1 MSFVSIEHLTKGFHG
16 TMVYQDVDLSI
27 ERGQICVLVGPSGWE
42 DHPAADDRWIIGA
55 NAGTILVDGREISG
69 LPPKDRSIGVVL
81 TKHHALF
88 PNMTVRQN
96 LAFGL
101 RQQRL
106 SRTQVE
112 RKVEEMIKLMGLA
125 SRADARPAALS
136 GGQKQRV
143 ALARALVLEPKLL
156 LLDEPMSALDAQIRK
171 RLREEVKR
179 LQSEVGFTAVLVTH
193 DQEDALSMGDRIAVM
208 QGGRFEQVG
217 TPLEIYNRPANR
229 SVASFIGDFNV
240 MDPAMITQ
248 VFAREAH
255 VSWAIHPEAI
265 ELNELNAGV
274 DATSLSAEGQVSDMR
289 VMGPVIRY
297 GLEVRGVSLH
307 AHDLNRPSR
316 RPFTV
321 GKRVRIVIAA
331 EDIRNSWVEGPA
343 DETAATAAGRDGRG
357 GESRRPFAAAP
368 SGHARPAC
376 HIDQGAR
383 RFRIRR
389 GPIAERR
396 IAAILRAGYPNYGF
410 LMEES
415 GLQRGQIGNRRWIVD
430 PLDGTTNFLREVTLL
445 RYLLPCRSAA
455 E

>member
-27 ERGQICVLVGPSGWE
+27 ERGQICVLVGPSGCGKTTLLRTIAGLLAP
-42 DHPAADDRWIIGA
+42 D
-55 NAGTILVDGREISG
+55 AGTILVDGREISG
-69 LPPKDRSIGVVL
+69 LPPKDRSIGMVFQ
-81 TKHHALF
+81 HDALF

-101 RQQRL
+101 RQQKL
-106 SRTQVE
+106 SRAQVE
-112 RKVEEMIKLMGLA
+112 RKVEEMIELMGLA

-193 DQEDALSMGDRIAVM
+193 DQGDALSMGDRIAVM

-265 ELNELNAGV
+265 ELNELNAAV

-331 EDIRNSWVEGPA
+331 EDIRELVG
-343 DETAATAAGRDGRG
+343 
-357 GESRRPFAAAP
+357 
-368 SGHARPAC
+368 
-376 HIDQGAR
+376 
-383 RFRIRR
+383 
-389 GPIAERR
+389 
-396 IAAILRAGYPNYGF
+396 
-410 LMEES
+410 
-415 GLQRGQIGNRRWIVD
+415 
-430 PLDGTTNFLREVTLL
+430 
-445 RYLLPCRSAA
+445 
-455 E
+455 

>member
-1 MSFVSIEHLTKGFHG
+1 MIE
-16 TMVYQDVDLSI
+16 
-27 ERGQICVLVGPSGWE
+27 
-42 DHPAADDRWIIGA
+42 
-55 NAGTILVDGREISG
+55 
-69 LPPKDRSIGVVL
+69 
-81 TKHHALF
+81 
-88 PNMTVRQN
+88 
-96 LAFGL
+96 
-101 RQQRL
+101 
-106 SRTQVE
+106 
-112 RKVEEMIKLMGLA
+112 LMGLA

-265 ELNELNAGV
+265 ELNELNAVV

-297 GLEVRGVSLH
+297 GLEVRGV
-307 AHDLNRPSR
+307 
-316 RPFTV
+316 
-321 GKRVRIVIAA
+321 
-331 EDIRNSWVEGPA
+331 
-343 DETAATAAGRDGRG
+343 
-357 GESRRPFAAAP
+357 
-368 SGHARPAC
+368 
-376 HIDQGAR
+376 
-383 RFRIRR
+383 
-389 GPIAERR
+389 
-396 IAAILRAGYPNYGF
+396 
-410 LMEES
+410 
-415 GLQRGQIGNRRWIVD
+415 
-430 PLDGTTNFLREVTLL
+430 
-445 RYLLPCRSAA
+445 
-455 E
+455 